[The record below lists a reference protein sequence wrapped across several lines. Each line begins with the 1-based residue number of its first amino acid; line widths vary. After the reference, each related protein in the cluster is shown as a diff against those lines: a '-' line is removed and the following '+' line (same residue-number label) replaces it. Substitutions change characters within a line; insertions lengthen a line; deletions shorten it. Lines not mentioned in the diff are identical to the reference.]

1 MRSAEK
7 EEAKKGEADVKD
19 LISINDFA
27 KLDLRVAEIVEA
39 ERVEGTD
46 KLVRLE
52 IDLGCEKRQ
61 IVAGIAQFYKP
72 EELVGKHI
80 VVVANLE
87 PARIRGVESKGMLLA
102 GSTEDRSELAIITVD
117 RPLPK
122 GAKVR

>member
-1 MRSAEK
+1 SAEK

-52 IDLGCEKRQ
+52 IDLGTEKRQ
-61 IVAGIAQFYKP
+61 IVAGIAQYYAAD
-72 EELVGKHI
+72 ELVGKHI

-87 PARIRGVESKGMLLA
+87 PAKVRGVESRGMLLA
-102 GSTEDRSELAIITVD
+102 GFTEDRKELTLITVD
-117 RPLPK
+117 KPVPN
-122 GAKVR
+122 GSKVS